1 VAALCLARTTTSVGA
16 AAPGRR
22 ESGATPSQGPAP
34 SAGAEAGGLAPRA
47 GAPGRRDALL
57 TQLSRRAPAW
67 RALFLSALFAAVGAW
82 ALLAA
87 AAWAPAGTGL
97 AGVPLAWGSWA
108 PPQSVGMAAPAW
120 LTQLRAALLRASL

>member
-1 VAALCLARTTTSVGA
+1 MPARAA
-16 AAPGRR
+16 GRA
-22 ESGATPSQGPAP
+22 S
-34 SAGAEAGGLAPRA
+34 SAGAQAGLAPCA
-47 GAPGRRDALL
+47 GALGRRDALL

-97 AGVPLAWGSWA
+97 AGAPLAWGSWA

-120 LTQLRAALLRASL
+120 LAQLRAALLRASL

>member
-1 VAALCLARTTTSVGA
+1 V
-16 AAPGRR
+16 
-22 ESGATPSQGPAP
+22 
-34 SAGAEAGGLAPRA
+34 LAPRA

-67 RALFLSALFAAVGAW
+67 RALFLW